1 MIMAC
6 LCCSEV
12 KKKKEKKIR
21 EDLRLR
27 YEKLRE
33 VNCITSKQI
42 TFKIT

>member
-6 LCCSEV
+6 LCCSGV
-12 KKKKEKKIR
+12 KKKDKKIR

-33 VNCITSKQI
+33 LNCITSKQI
-42 TFKIT
+42 TF